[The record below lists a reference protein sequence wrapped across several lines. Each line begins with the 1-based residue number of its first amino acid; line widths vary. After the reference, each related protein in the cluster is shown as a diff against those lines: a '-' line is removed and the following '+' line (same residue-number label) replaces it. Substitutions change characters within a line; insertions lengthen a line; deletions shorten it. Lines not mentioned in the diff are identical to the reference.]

1 MSLTS
6 HRTFLSL
13 LCKETWSAHVRR
25 KQTFAG
31 IVYAHLFCACN
42 ACDQAPLP
50 LPPFLPSLLPFSF
63 VGGEGEGGLIAGYFH
78 HTWVVFLP
86 HSIANTLINAIFFS
100 RSTQNHEKHEHIAH
114 IMGYIMFRH
123 RKLVVTPIFL
133 LIELN
138 FVTASSFQ
146 WLKGFHFS
154 PKVNEADN
162 GYNDTA
168 YLRNPNFFLHFWN
181 KVPKI

>member
-13 LCKETWSAHVRR
+13 LCKETWRAHVRR

-86 HSIANTLINAIFFS
+86 HSIANTLINAIFLVEARKIMRNTS
-100 RSTQNHEKHEHIAH
+100 ISHILWDIWYLQILSCNCLKLPFFH
-114 IMGYIMFRH
+114 I
-123 RKLVVTPIFL
+123 LPTVTLSGISAGQ
-133 LIELN
+133 
-138 FVTASSFQ
+138 VTSES
-146 WLKGFHFS
+146 
-154 PKVNEADN
+154 
-162 GYNDTA
+162 
-168 YLRNPNFFLHFWN
+168 
-181 KVPKI
+181 